1 MPARQAAA
9 SDPRALQPLKSRHAW
24 PHSAQALSA
33 ESMDRLRG
41 GFQTPEGLWVSFGI
55 EQLTY
60 INGNLAA
67 TTRLAVGTIGLPD
80 APAPKLPPGNTLT
93 WVRDGAT
100 LTLPGLAA
108 PGAVGTLIQN
118 SLNDQHIQT
127 LTIINAHANSLDL
140 LQNWN
145 LQLSIRDAV
154 TAAVRR

>member
-1 MPARQAAA
+1 
-9 SDPRALQPLKSRHAW
+9 
-24 PHSAQALSA
+24 
-33 ESMDRLRG
+33 MDRLRG

-140 LQNWN
+140 LHNWN

>member
-1 MPARQAAA
+1 
-9 SDPRALQPLKSRHAW
+9 
-24 PHSAQALSA
+24 
-33 ESMDRLRG
+33 MDRLRG

-60 INGNLAA
+60 INGSLAA
-67 TTRLAVGTIGLPD
+67 TTRMAVGTLGLPQE
-80 APAPKLPPGNTLT
+80 PAPKLSPGNTLT

-100 LTLPGLAA
+100 LTLPRLQA
-108 PGAVGTLIQN
+108 PGAAGTLIQN

-127 LTIINAHANSLDL
+127 LTIINAQANSLDL
-140 LQNWN
+140 LHSWS